1 MIKVCKFGGSSLA
14 SAESFQKVKAIID
27 KDESRSIVVVS
38 APGKRYKEDI
48 KVTDLLYITEAHLK
62 YNAPYTDIFNTV
74 KERYREI
81 YNGCGLSCDLE
92 GEFRKIEEKL
102 SKKTGVDYIVS
113 RGEYLNAVLMADFLG
128 YTFVDSAD
136 WLFFGYDGKVDY
148 ERSYFALKTI
158 LERHPKVVLPGF
170 YGSTPDGNIR
180 TFSRG
185 GSDVTGALAAVG
197 ADADCYENFTDVSGV
212 MMADPRIVENPKPI
226 SRITFAEL
234 RELSHM
240 GAEVLHEETVLP
252 VRKKNIP
259 LYIKNTNA
267 PEDPGTLIMESFD
280 DEEEMTSNRFITGVS
295 GKKNYTIITISKS
308 LMNSE
313 IGYIRRALEIL
324 EHYKLSVEHIPTGV
338 DSFSLVLP
346 SEGLEHNLHSI
357 ISDMTVRLA
366 PDSVKVIPDI
376 SLIAVVG
383 RRMALNPGVSGKIF
397 AALGENNINVRL
409 IEQSAD
415 EINIMIGVADQDF
428 KKTIRVLYDSFT

>member
-14 SAESFQKVKAIID
+14 SAESFKKVKAIID
-27 KDESRSIVVVS
+27 ADESRSVVVVS
-38 APGKRYKEDI
+38 APGKRMKEDI

-62 YNAPYTDIFNTV
+62 YNAPYGDIFETI
-74 KERYREI
+74 KERYRAI
-81 YNGCGLSCDLE
+81 HAGCGLSVDIE
-92 GEFRKIEEKL
+92 AEFKKIEEKL
-102 SKKTGVDYIVS
+102 TKKTCVDYIVS

-158 LERHPKVVLPGF
+158 IERHPKVVLPGF
-170 YGSTPDGNIR
+170 YGILPDGNIH

-185 GSDVTGALAAVG
+185 GSDVTGALAA
-197 ADADCYENFTDVSGV
+197 AAIDADCYENFTDVSGV
-212 MMADPRIVENPKPI
+212 MMADPRIVDNPKPI

-252 VRKKNIP
+252 IRKKSIP

-267 PEDPGTLIMESFD
+267 PEDPGTLIMERFD
-280 DEEEMTSNRFITGVS
+280 EKEESSDHFITGIS
-295 GKKNYTIITISKS
+295 GKKNYTIISISKA
-308 LMNSE
+308 LMNE
-313 IGYIRRALEIL
+313 ELGYIRKALEII
-324 EHYKLSVEHIPTGV
+324 ERYGLSIEHIPTGV
-338 DSFSLVLP
+338 DSFSIVLP
-346 SEGLEHNLHSI
+346 SAGLENCLHSL
-357 ISDMTVRLA
+357 ISEMTTRLS
-366 PDSVKVIPDI
+366 PDAVKVTPDV

-383 RRMALNPGVSGKIF
+383 RRMALSPGVSGKIF
-397 AALGENNINVRL
+397 TALGENNINVRM

-415 EINIMIGVADQDF
+415 EINIMIGVSDNDF
-428 KKTIRVLYDSFT
+428 QKTIRVLYDSFT